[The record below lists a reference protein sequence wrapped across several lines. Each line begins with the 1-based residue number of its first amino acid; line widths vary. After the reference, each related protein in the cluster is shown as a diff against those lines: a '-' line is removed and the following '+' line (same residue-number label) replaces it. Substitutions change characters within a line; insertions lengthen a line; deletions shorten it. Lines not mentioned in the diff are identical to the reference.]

1 MAKRHKSEVI
11 AISAEKY
18 RERYYLYRVY
28 EKDGNFTLIEVNNP
42 LRFDEKAIDVQYEI
56 NPFRS
61 EKSEKWSIIE
71 YMEST
76 N

>member
-1 MAKRHKSEVI
+1 MI